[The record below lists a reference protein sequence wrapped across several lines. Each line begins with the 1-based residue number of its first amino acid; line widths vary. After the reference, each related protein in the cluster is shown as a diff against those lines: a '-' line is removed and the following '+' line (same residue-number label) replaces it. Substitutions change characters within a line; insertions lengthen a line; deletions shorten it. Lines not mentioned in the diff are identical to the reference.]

1 MILHPDQD
9 HAKQADLI
17 ARLSAPEPVML
28 DAEDLAVLWRVLDRV
43 TRVPGDLGRC
53 SVCGFTLACSP
64 HCATRGARAAL
75 RRAAFRLKSARMP
88 VSTRN

>member
-17 ARLSAPEPVML
+17 ARLSAPEQVML
-28 DAEDLAVLWRVLDRV
+28 DADDLAVLWRVVDRV
-43 TRVPGDLGRC
+43 TRVEGELGRC
-53 SVCGFTLACSP
+53 PVCGFSLVCST

-75 RRAAFRLKSARMP
+75 RRAALRLKMARSP